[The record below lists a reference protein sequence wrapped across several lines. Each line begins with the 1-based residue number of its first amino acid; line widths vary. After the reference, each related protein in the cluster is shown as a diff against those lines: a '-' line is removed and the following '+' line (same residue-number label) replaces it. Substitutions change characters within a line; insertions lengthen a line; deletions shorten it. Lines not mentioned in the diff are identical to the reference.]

1 MMFRER
7 LTAVAKEKLKEG
19 LENSKDIISQNVINS
34 FNDMGMAN
42 VTPGEFSDGE
52 ITDRE
57 NLVNK
62 GDMANDTEFNKKE
75 NDSDCLMNKL
85 NNMFDDLL
93 DISAPFDHDEDKAV
107 SIEINKQEADKKES
121 INESQFHKLLTK
133 IHKSSKLYESNYAG
147 PLDYVPDTRI
157 NVSDVVTALKNK
169 IGDGSEAIH
178 VDQIYDDKK
187 NNAYKV
193 SQVDKEKLPNKL
205 QVENVL
211 LELDGDTYKVN
222 KVSDSF
228 PLAR

>member
-7 LTAVAKEKLKEG
+7 LTAIAKEKLKEG
-19 LENSKDIISQNVINS
+19 LENSKDMISSNIIDS
-34 FNDMGMAN
+34 FENMGMAKVN
-42 VTPGEFSDGE
+42 PGEFSDGE

-62 GDMANDTEFNKKE
+62 GDMANDTDFNKSVKDDSCIMHKVADILDDVIDISEPE
-75 NDSDCLMNKL
+75 NDSEL
-85 NNMFDDLL
+85 NM
-93 DISAPFDHDEDKAV
+93 I
-107 SIEINKQEADKKES
+107 SIEKKES
-121 INESQFHKLLTK
+121 VNESQFSKILTK

-157 NVSDVVTALKNK
+157 NVSDVVAALKNK

-178 VDQIYDDKK
+178 VDQVYDDKK

-193 SQVDKEKLPNKL
+193 SQIDKEKLPNKL

-211 LELDGDTYKVN
+211 LELEGDTYKVN
-222 KVSDSF
+222 KTSESF